1 MITALVFVALTG
13 VSVIAPLPVAET
25 PERVPITEDVQLKV
39 VPAIVE
45 VGKKLSGVPLQISCI
60 NDVDEFVIAGLG
72 LTVTSTSTK
81 LPEHPLAV
89 GTIRYVTVPDVTPSV
104 DVST

>member
-1 MITALVFVALTG
+1 M
-13 VSVIAPLPVAET
+13 IAPLPLGVT
-25 PERVPITEDVQLKV
+25 LERVPITDDVQLKA
-39 VPAIVE
+39 VPPMVD
-45 VGKKLSGVPLQISCI
+45 VGRKLNEVPLQISCMS
-60 NDVDEFVIAGLG
+60 DVDEFVMAGLG
-72 LTVTSTSTK
+72 LTVTTTSTK